1 MGQFTIN
8 HIDKTMTIHQDVSDG
23 HMSIMYDKPNWLIDM
38 LSARIMNLELER
50 TPSLEKIWYTHYWFV
65 LCLAVVPTILT
76 YNNKKWWK

>member
-38 LSARIMNLELER
+38 LSARIMNLELESR
-50 TPSLEKIWYTHYWFV
+50 KDLICTLLVCTLPSSGANYSHV
-65 LCLAVVPTILT
+65 T
-76 YNNKKWWK
+76 YNKNWRK

>member
-8 HIDKTMTIHQDVSDG
+8 HIDKAMTIHQDVSDG

-50 TPSLEKIWYTHYWFV
+50 PPSLESRKDLICTLLVCTLPSSGANYSH
-65 LCLAVVPTILT
+65 LL
-76 YNNKKWWK
+76 